1 MRIGDGHT
9 GGGRDSH
16 VSSHVTG
23 FSPQM
28 SGSKPDHP
36 GSGGVPNSGGGRQ
49 RVCYNCGKSGHL
61 AASCFEVLGYPD
73 WYPRGGAGRRGG
85 RRGRGGRGGGAP
97 AQANGKGGKAF
108 EKVLHEH
115 IVPWLTVVD
124 DLKTNVVVR
133 VDKFVEKRELL
144 FSFQEQETCA
154 DDWYFKYKQLFEC
167 RNGKRDSAN
176 PFVDICDEILKWSP
190 FPERQPFHNLYLD
203 S

>member
-16 VSSHVTG
+16 VSSHVAG

-97 AQANGKGGKAF
+97 AQANGEPQDGRLDVANHSF
-108 EKVLHEH
+108 SSVSFLSVYSH
-115 IVPWLTVVD
+115 PFNLSW
-124 DLKTNVVVR
+124 R
-133 VDKFVEKRELL
+133 V
-144 FSFQEQETCA
+144 T
-154 DDWYFKYKQLFEC
+154 
-167 RNGKRDSAN
+167 
-176 PFVDICDEILKWSP
+176 
-190 FPERQPFHNLYLD
+190 
-203 S
+203 

>member
-16 VSSHVTG
+16 VSSHVAG

-85 RRGRGGRGGGAP
+85 RRGRGGRGGGATLLCLGDRGSS
-97 AQANGKGGKAF
+97 AFGNTRACGAGLLVVRGKARACSIARW
-108 EKVLHEH
+108 ERGRS
-115 IVPWLTVVD
+115 
-124 DLKTNVVVR
+124 DLGTTISTGWKGWRVVVTGHR
-133 VDKFVEKRELL
+133 CWELVPALSGTRLGTGLRDCVRWALVTSGGGNFRRL
-144 FSFQEQETCA
+144 FGG
-154 DDWYFKYKQLFEC
+154 
-167 RNGKRDSAN
+167 N
-176 PFVDICDEILKWSP
+176 
-190 FPERQPFHNLYLD
+190 
-203 S
+203 

>member
-9 GGGRDSH
+9 GGGRDGH
-16 VSSHVTG
+16 VSSHVAG

-97 AQANGKGGKAF
+97 AQANR
-108 EKVLHEH
+108 ED
-115 IVPWLTVVD
+115 T
-124 DLKTNVVVR
+124 DLVSHASFTGNSNTTSFPVSFLYTPANVSS
-133 VDKFVEKRELL
+133 L
-144 FSFQEQETCA
+144 FSVSFFPLGSKKTCYQNKNINQENAFSYE
-154 DDWYFKYKQLFEC
+154 F
-167 RNGKRDSAN
+167 
-176 PFVDICDEILKWSP
+176 
-190 FPERQPFHNLYLD
+190 
-203 S
+203 

>member
-1 MRIGDGHT
+1 EERMRTISLVDDTIESAASFAIRTGQSALSRGQDIVYNMRIGDGHT

-16 VSSHVTG
+16 VSSHVAG

-49 RVCYNCGKSGHL
+49 RICYNCGKSGHL

-97 AQANGKGGKAF
+97 AQANVAATTMQVGTSSNAG
-108 EKVLHEH
+108 LSSS
-115 IVPWLTVVD
+115 D
-124 DLKTNVVVR
+124 R
-133 VDKFVEKRELL
+133 
-144 FSFQEQETCA
+144 
-154 DDWYFKYKQLFEC
+154 
-167 RNGKRDSAN
+167 
-176 PFVDICDEILKWSP
+176 
-190 FPERQPFHNLYLD
+190 
-203 S
+203 